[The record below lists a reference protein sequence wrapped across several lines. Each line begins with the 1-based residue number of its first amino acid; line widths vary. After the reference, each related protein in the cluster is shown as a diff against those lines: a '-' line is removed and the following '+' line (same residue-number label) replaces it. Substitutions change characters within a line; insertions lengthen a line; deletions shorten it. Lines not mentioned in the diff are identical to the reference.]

1 MRDLIDLK
9 GASGAVYRF
18 NLLRDGRP
26 LSPMGGNFAYVRE
39 AGEGYEVI
47 HVGEGQN
54 LLTDARAL
62 WDQAVREHG
71 AAHLFTRLNI
81 TERVR
86 QHEHAD
92 IVAAARPPMN
102 SPPKAPQTPAPSDAG

>member
-1 MRDLIDLK
+1 MRDMIDLK

-18 NLLRDGRP
+18 SLFRDGRP
-26 LSPMGGNFAYVRE
+26 LSPMGGNYAYVRE

-54 LLTDARAL
+54 LLTDARGRWA
-62 WDQAVREHG
+62 QAAAEHG
-71 AAHLFTRLNI
+71 VAHLFTRLNI

-86 QHEHAD
+86 KQEHDD
-92 IVAAARPPMN
+92 IVAAAHPPMN
-102 SPPKAPQTPAPSDAG
+102 APLAEAGKG

>member
-1 MRDLIDLK
+1 MRDMIDLK

-18 NLLRDGRP
+18 NLFRDGRP
-26 LSPMGGNFAYVRE
+26 LSPMGGNYVYVRD

-54 LLTDARAL
+54 LLTDARAA
-62 WDQAVREHG
+62 WASAVAEHG
-71 AAHLFTRLNI
+71 AQHLFTRLNI

-102 SPPKAPQTPAPSDAG
+102 PPASPEPSAATDAA

>member
-1 MRDLIDLK
+1 MRDLIDLR

-18 NLLRDGRP
+18 NLVREGRP

-39 AGEGYEVI
+39 AGEGYEVV
-47 HVGEGQN
+47 HVGEGEN
-54 LLTDARAL
+54 LLTEARTRWA
-62 WDQAVREHG
+62 QAVAEHG

-81 TERVR
+81 AERVR

-92 IVAAARPPMN
+92 IVAATHPPMN
-102 SPPKAPQTPAPSDAG
+102 AAEAQGGEA